1 MQLKDP
7 GTLLQVAQEEH
18 GEVRHSSMSAMYRNK
33 KRLMA
38 KCKINCNS

>member
-18 GEVRHSSMSAMYRNK
+18 GEVRHSSISALYHKNAIDGNMQNQ
-33 KRLMA
+33 L
-38 KCKINCNS
+38 